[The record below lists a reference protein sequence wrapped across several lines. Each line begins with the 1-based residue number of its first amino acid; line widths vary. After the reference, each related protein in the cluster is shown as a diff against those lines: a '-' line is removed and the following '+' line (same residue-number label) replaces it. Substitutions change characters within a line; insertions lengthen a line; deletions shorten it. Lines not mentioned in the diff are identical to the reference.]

1 MTIWA
6 AWQPT
11 WLLYDKVSFDGTN
24 KIIYVHP
31 EVTALDIRA
40 DVYSSWIDW
49 HSQYQNSEFLLA
61 LRYTGLDPIG
71 AGVFTGDS
79 YFLIN
84 GWKLSVDLQKVRVS
98 GVLFSDDYDTAYYT
112 PTLVAQYPATVS
124 SLVTT
129 VSTGPAGVGTV
140 AQVADAV
147 WSANNLATYGVG
159 SAGVKLDSVGASANP
174 WNTDL
179 SSYTTANTAGKIL
192 RDAGL
197 DATLAKTQTDTVEAT
212 LATLQ
217 GSIGALPADVRTEMD
232 ANSVKLAQ
240 IKAIIESMSI
250 PTAAQNADAVWTAPV
265 STMTDKTT
273 IGGWIH
279 KVLLTIPT
287 FMGIK

>member
-31 EVTALDIRA
+31 EVTTLDIRV

-71 AGVFTGDS
+71 VGVFTGDS
-79 YFLIN
+79 YFLMN
-84 GWKLSVDLQKVRVS
+84 GWKLSIDLRKVRVT

-112 PTLVAQYPATVS
+112 PALVPQYPATVS

-129 VSTGPAGVGTV
+129 VSTAAAGVGTV

-147 WSANNLATYGVG
+147 WSANNLAAYA
-159 SAGVKLDSVGASANP
+159 AGTAGQKLDSVGAAANP

-179 SSYTTANTAGKIL
+179 STYTTANTAGKIL
-192 RDAGL
+192 KDAGL
-197 DATLAKTQTDTVEAT
+197 DATLAKTQTDTVEGT

-217 GSIGALPADVRTEMD
+217 GTIATLPLDVRTEMD

-240 IKAIIESMSI
+240 IKAILDSMSI

-265 STMTDKTT
+265 STMTNKTT

-279 KVLLTIPT
+279 KVILSIPF
-287 FMGIK
+287 FMGTK